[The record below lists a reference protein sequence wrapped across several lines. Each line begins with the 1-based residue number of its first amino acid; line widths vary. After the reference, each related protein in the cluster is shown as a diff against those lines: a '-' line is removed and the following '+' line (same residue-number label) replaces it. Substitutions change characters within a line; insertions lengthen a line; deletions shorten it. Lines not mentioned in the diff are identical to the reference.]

1 MTGPYR
7 PHKEQMMTPRR
18 LILTVSG
25 MVALGGLMLPETARA
40 NETKAGGPDMFQMMD
55 TDRDGKISPAEH
67 AAGSRMMFQKM
78 DANHDGKVTAAEM
91 DVFHAKMAVG
101 QKATPMTMSS
111 AEKIKAID
119 TNGDGALSA
128 EEHAAGSKMMF
139 DKMDTDKD
147 GYLSKAELEAGHAK
161 MMTKPAAK

>member
-1 MTGPYR
+1 
-7 PHKEQMMTPRR
+7 
-18 LILTVSG
+18 
-25 MVALGGLMLPETARA
+25 
-40 NETKAGGPDMFQMMD
+40 
-55 TDRDGKISPAEH
+55 
-67 AAGSRMMFQKM
+67 
-78 DANHDGKVTAAEM
+78 
-91 DVFHAKMAVG
+91 
-101 QKATPMTMSS
+101 MSS